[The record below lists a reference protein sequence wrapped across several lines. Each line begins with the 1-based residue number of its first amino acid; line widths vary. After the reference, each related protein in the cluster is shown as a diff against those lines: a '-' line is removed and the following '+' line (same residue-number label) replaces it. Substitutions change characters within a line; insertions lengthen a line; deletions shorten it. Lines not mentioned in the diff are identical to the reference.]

1 MENVYSY
8 IELNN
13 RKHPMSRDKDILRYL
28 TKFATENGYA
38 SWDAYLTN
46 FLSENPSITL
56 DPNYIS
62 AKETII
68 TTSDYSEALRYPAL
82 RTISGIMIFAAWVV
96 LISII
101 LLSLLIPT
109 IIKVE
114 GIWVVSIVLLFIGL
128 IAFLLLLAN
137 AETIKVFIDIERN
150 TRKTAGNG

>member
-1 MENVYSY
+1 
-8 IELNN
+8 
-13 RKHPMSRDKDILRYL
+13 
-28 TKFATENGYA
+28 A